1 MAEEILL
8 IDRVDVEKVYPIGKS
23 IKDERLD
30 TYIKRAQ
37 QSDLKD
43 FIGEQMYWR
52 LFEDAGEQE
61 IVDLLDGVEYE
72 WDNKTIFW
80 NGLKQLLSIYA
91 YRRLIQK
98 NSTFVTRG
106 GVSRKLTEESTAEVD
121 AQIQQG
127 SRDVR
132 GDAARMEKEAWQFLD
147 EKRKD
152 YPDWDQSTR
161 KNQGLKSGF
170 RITHI

>member
-8 IDRVDVEKVYPIGKS
+8 IGREDIEKVYPIGKS
-23 IKDERLD
+23 INDDRLD

-43 FIGEQMYWR
+43 FIGEQMYWV

-61 IVDLLDGVEYE
+61 IIDLLDGVEYE
-72 WDNKTIFW
+72 WDQKTIFW

-106 GVSRKLTEESTAEVD
+106 GVSRKETEESTAETD
-121 AQIQQG
+121 PQIQQG
-127 SRDVR
+127 GRDAR
-132 GDAARMEKEAWQFLD
+132 GDAARMEREAWQFLD
-147 EKRKD
+147 KKRID
-152 YPDWDQSTR
+152 YPAWNNASR

-170 RITHI
+170 RISRI